1 MTLEELYKIKDEQ
14 SKKMSKMTKEEMNA
28 HHKRVTEKLFER
40 AGRANFI
47 PTYKPNV
54 WRHEP
59 KKKG

>member
-28 HHKRVTEKLFER
+28 HHKRVTEKLFQR
-40 AGRANFI
+40 VGRENFI
-47 PTYKPNV
+47 PTDKPNV
-54 WRHEP
+54 WRHVP